1 MNKSE
6 MLRFV
11 NLPLALSF
19 LVQACTALIILS
31 EVKLP
36 SKDLL
41 FDIHEYNGLLLITLA
56 TAHIILNWSW
66 MRATFFPAKKRP
78 SQPGLDPGK

>member
-19 LVQACTALIILS
+19 VIQAGTAIIIFS
-31 EVKLP
+31 EIKFP
-36 SKDLL
+36 GKNIL
-41 FDIHEYNGLLLITLA
+41 FGVHEYNGLLLIALGV
-56 TAHIILNWSW
+56 AHILLNWSW
-66 MRATFFPAKKRP
+66 IRVTFFSSKKAPGQP
-78 SQPGLDPGK
+78 S